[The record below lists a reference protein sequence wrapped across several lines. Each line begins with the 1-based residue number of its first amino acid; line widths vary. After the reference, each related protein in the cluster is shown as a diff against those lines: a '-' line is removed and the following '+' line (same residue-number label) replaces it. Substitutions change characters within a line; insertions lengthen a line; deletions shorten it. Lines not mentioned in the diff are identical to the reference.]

1 MDEAESSLPSATR
14 DLGSRIVGGFEA
26 NPKRHPFFTQ
36 LLVST
41 ESDSAWGCGG
51 TLIAADVV
59 LTAAHCVS
67 ADDSSDPIWSIEM
80 WVNSTSVYSSPHE
93 YYRSAISYLVYPL
106 YDAATISHDLA
117 LIFLDEPVTGVTLAK
132 INKNANSP
140 AVGKALT
147 AIGLGLMQRPSEVEA
162 TYLMQVSMNTR
173 AASDC
178 SSFFGSTYFKNANQ
192 ICAGSTK
199 GTCQG
204 DSGGPLLISGTS
216 ASTDVQVGITSYSAS
231 SACGRH
237 PNAFTRVSTYATWIV
252 SNVCAWSA
260 YRPSTCR

>member
-1 MDEAESSLPSATR
+1 MTRRLFLPLLCLVLQAAGHVVAPAMDEAESYIPTKMR
-14 DLGSRIVGGFEA
+14 DLGSRIVGGFKA
-26 NPKRHPFFTQ
+26 DPKRHPFFTQ

-41 ESDSAWGCGG
+41 ESDSAWECGG

-59 LTAAHCVS
+59 LTAAHCVTT
-67 ADDSSDPIWSIEM
+67 DDSWDPIWSIEM
-80 WVNSTSVYSSPHE
+80 WVNSTSVYYSPYE

-106 YDAATISHDLA
+106 YDDTTLSHDLA
-117 LIFLDEPVTGVTLAK
+117 LIFLDEPVKGVTLAK

-173 AASDC
+173 AGSDC
-178 SSFFGSTYFKNANQ
+178 SSFFGAAYFKNRNQ

-199 GTCQG
+199 GYL
-204 DSGGPLLISGTS
+204 PRRFRRS
-216 ASTDVQVGITSYSAS
+216 A
-231 SACGRH
+231 
-237 PNAFTRVSTYATWIV
+237 
-252 SNVCAWSA
+252 A
-260 YRPSTCR
+260 YFWHKCKH